1 MAGAGVVLPTVH
13 ENETAKPKRSTSF
26 PSSSSSLFG
35 MKTTSFTIIALVLMC
50 LGALYQ
56 NVTINVASIKNNINI
71 GTVKD
76 KDASLSS
83 VDGPVG
89 KEEEAN
95 KMKANFGII
104 GFPKTGT
111 TFLLQALGNHPE
123 VSMPTFETC
132 KISEFDK
139 LKKENIF
146 LIAAQQSEDE
156 RTSPR
161 RYGFKCPSMIRD
173 TAKLEQFAPISN
185 ETRLVVGV
193 RHPVLWFQSFYNF
206 R

>member
-1 MAGAGVVLPTVH
+1 
-13 ENETAKPKRSTSF
+13 
-26 PSSSSSLFG
+26 
-35 MKTTSFTIIALVLMC
+35 MC

-56 NVTINVASIKNNINI
+56 NGTINDASSTSIINSI
-71 GTVKD
+71 GSVKV
-76 KDASLSS
+76 KDASSSS
-83 VDGPVG
+83 VDGPVE

-95 KMKANFGII
+95 KMRKANFGII

-111 TFLLQALGNHPE
+111 SFLLHALGNHPE

-132 KISEFDK
+132 KISKFDK

-156 RTSPR
+156 RTSPT
-161 RYGFKCPSMIRD
+161 RYGFKCPLMIRD
-173 TAKLEQFAPISN
+173 TADLERFAPISN

>member
-1 MAGAGVVLPTVH
+1 MWSSSISV
-13 ENETAKPKRSTSF
+13 TAAPNPKRASATSF
-26 PSSSSSLFG
+26 PPYAYG
-35 MKTTSFTIIALVLMC
+35 IKTTSLTIIALVLMC

-56 NVTINVASIKNNINI
+56 NDTINVASINNNI

-76 KDASLSS
+76 ASSSS

-89 KEEEAN
+89 KEAN
-95 KMKANFGII
+95 NMKADFGII

-111 TFLLQALGNHPE
+111 SFLLQVLGNHPE

-132 KISEFDK
+132 KLSKFDKK

-156 RTSPR
+156 RTPPT
-161 RYGFKCPSMIRD
+161 RYGFKCPSMIRN

-193 RHPVLWFQSFYNF
+193 RHPVLWFESFYNF
-206 R
+206 

>member
-1 MAGAGVVLPTVH
+1 
-13 ENETAKPKRSTSF
+13 
-26 PSSSSSLFG
+26 
-35 MKTTSFTIIALVLMC
+35 MC
-50 LGALYQ
+50 LGAFYQ
-56 NVTINVASIKNNINI
+56 NDTINVVSINNNM

-76 KDASLSS
+76 DASSSS
-83 VDGPVG
+83 VSADGPVAVG
-89 KEEEAN
+89 KEAN
-95 KMKANFGII
+95 NMKADFGII

-111 TFLLQALGNHPE
+111 SFLLHALGKHPE
-123 VSMPTFETC
+123 ISMPTSETC
-132 KISEFDK
+132 KLSKFDK

-156 RTSPR
+156 RTPPT
-161 RYGFKCPSMIRD
+161 RYGFKCPTMIRRM
-173 TAKLEQFAPISN
+173 ALLEQFVPISN

>member
-1 MAGAGVVLPTVH
+1 MMW
-13 ENETAKPKRSTSF
+13 
-26 PSSSSSLFG
+26 SSSSSISASATAAPNKRASATSSSSSYG
-35 MKTTSFTIIALVLMC
+35 VKTTSSLTIIALVLMC

-56 NVTINVASIKNNINI
+56 NGTINDASSTSIIKNI
-71 GTVKD
+71 GSVKV
-76 KDASLSS
+76 KDASSSS
-83 VDGPVG
+83 VDGPAG
-89 KEEEAN
+89 KEAN
-95 KMKANFGII
+95 KMKMKANFGII

-111 TFLLQALGNHPE
+111 SFLLHALGKHPE
-123 VSMPTFETC
+123 ISMPTSETC
-132 KISEFDK
+132 KLSKFDK

-156 RTSPR
+156 RTPPT
-161 RYGFKCPSMIRD
+161 RYGFKCPEMIRE
-173 TAKLEQFAPISN
+173 TSLLENFEPISN